1 MTKIMN
7 TKTDR
12 RQKNKY
18 TKHVTKKKEYQ
29 NRYLR
34 MKYISHFYDSCKTYV

>member
-18 TKHVTKKKEYQ
+18 TKHVTKKRNIK
-29 NRYLR
+29 
-34 MKYISHFYDSCKTYV
+34 IGICA

>member
-18 TKHVTKKKEYQ
+18 TKHVTKKK
-29 NRYLR
+29 NI
-34 MKYISHFYDSCKTYV
+34 KIGICA